1 MDNETMDILFAM
13 QDAQFVQIN
22 GRLFLSQY
30 TCDPDHMLRDDD
42 IVLEVA
48 AEDAEMELTLNDMR
62 DAQQIGNGAY
72 QLRSGTVMCFLSQPT
87 VH

>member
-1 MDNETMDILFAM
+1 MDILFAM
-13 QDAQFVQIN
+13 QDAKFVQIN

-48 AEDAEMELTLNDMR
+48 AEDGEMELTLDDMR
-62 DAQQIGNGAY
+62 DAQQIGSGAY
-72 QLRSGTVMCFLSQPT
+72 QLRSGTVVCFLNQPT